1 MRTGKK
7 QNDRY
12 DPPTLPS
19 QAQGTT
25 LKGLNWQPLA
35 AADRVVTCIGTAAAR
50 GRVGPRGTGANLR
63 ICRKK
68 SQIRGA
74 VATAV
79 ARTSGRSDRPASD
92 LEMDTLE
99 VTGYI
104 AFLNMV
110 ALKNKPDHQVD
121 ADGEHR

>member
-1 MRTGKK
+1 MFYFSRNAPAPCYPQPCNAQRRTG
-7 QNDRY
+7 
-12 DPPTLPS
+12 L
-19 QAQGTT
+19 G
-25 LKGLNWQPLA
+25 G
-35 AADRVVTCIGTAAAR
+35 
-50 GRVGPRGTGANLR
+50 VGPRVTGANLR

-68 SQIRGA
+68 SQIRRA

-104 AFLNMV
+104 AFLNVV

>member
-1 MRTGKK
+1 MLFSEAYRDIKMQRK
-7 QNDRY
+7 VRN
-12 DPPTLPS
+12 
-19 QAQGTT
+19 
-25 LKGLNWQPLA
+25 
-35 AADRVVTCIGTAAAR
+35 
-50 GRVGPRGTGANLR
+50 RVGPRGTEPNLR

-68 SQIRGA
+68 SQIQHA

-92 LEMDTLE
+92 PEMDTLE

-104 AFLNMV
+104 AFLNVV

-121 ADGEHR
+121 ADGERR

>member
-1 MRTGKK
+1 M
-7 QNDRY
+7 
-12 DPPTLPS
+12 
-19 QAQGTT
+19 
-25 LKGLNWQPLA
+25 
-35 AADRVVTCIGTAAAR
+35 
-50 GRVGPRGTGANLR
+50 
-63 ICRKK
+63 
-68 SQIRGA
+68 

-104 AFLNMV
+104 AFLNVV

-121 ADGEHR
+121 ADGERR